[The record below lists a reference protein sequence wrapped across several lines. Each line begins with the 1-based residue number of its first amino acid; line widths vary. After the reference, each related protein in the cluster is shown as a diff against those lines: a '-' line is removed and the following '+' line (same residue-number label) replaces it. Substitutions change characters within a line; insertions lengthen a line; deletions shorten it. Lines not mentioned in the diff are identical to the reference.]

1 MTRDERAHSGEPAA
15 VLTEP
20 DATQI
25 LASVGEAAYAWHIDS
40 DRLVWA
46 GGVGDVLKVADISA
60 IASGRAYAQLVES
73 TGGLTRFDAVTK
85 SELVDAGGGV
95 PYQIEYCF
103 RPSLASDLRFWIE
116 DTGRWFAGADG
127 KPARAQGVVRV
138 INERHAR
145 DQQLAFL
152 AYSDGL
158 TGELN
163 RWRLMQV
170 LLRTLDEA
178 VQLRASCGF
187 MLVGIDNLVRLNEAY
202 GYAVV
207 DEVIGAVAKRLR
219 SRLRGLDSLGRYS
232 GNKFGIVLAKCTPEE
247 MAIAADRLLA
257 GVRDEL
263 VPTSAGPLAVTIT
276 IGGIT
281 APRHARTVEEI
292 LARAHDAL
300 AAAKAKRRGSF
311 MAYQPN
317 PEREALRRASVRA
330 TDEIVAAL
338 NDRRIMLAYEPVV
351 GAASRQPAFYECLM
365 RVARADGSLVP
376 THEIVPIAEKLGM
389 IRLLD
394 HRVLEM
400 VVAELVAAPQL
411 CCSVNVSPDSTMD
424 PDWAAGLS
432 ALLRAHPGVGERLIV
447 EITETSAIHDVDDTR
462 GFVTRLK
469 DLGCR
474 LAIDDFGAGHT
485 SFRNL
490 RKLGVDIVKI
500 DGAFVQSMMQSPDD
514 RAFVQTMIDLARRL
528 GLKTVAEWVQDEEA
542 AAMLSGWSCDYLQ
555 GALIGLAS
563 TERAWATSAEHK
575 ATA

>member
-1 MTRDERAHSGEPAA
+1 LTREARTRSGEPEA
-15 VLTEP
+15 TPSEP
-20 DATQI
+20 DAAQI
-25 LASVGEAAYAWHIDS
+25 LASVGEAAYAWRIDS
-40 DRLVWA
+40 DQLTWA
-46 GGVGDVLKVADISA
+46 GSVADVLKVDDASA
-60 IASGRAYAQLVES
+60 VASGRAYARLVES
-73 TGGLTRFDAVTK
+73 TGGVTRYEAVVK
-85 SELVDAGGGV
+85 STHTDSGAGV

-116 DTGRWFAGADG
+116 DNGRWFAGPDG
-127 KPARAQGVVRV
+127 KPLRAQGVIRV

-178 VQLRASCGF
+178 VRLRASCGF
-187 MLVGIDNLVRLNEAY
+187 MLIGIDNLARLNEAY

-207 DEVIGAVAKRLR
+207 DEIIGAVAKRLR
-219 SRLRGLDSLGRYS
+219 TKMRGRDSLGRYS
-232 GNKFGIVLAKCTPEE
+232 GNKFGVVLAECTPEE
-247 MAIAADRLLA
+247 MTVAADRLLA

-263 VPTSAGPLAVTIT
+263 IPTSAGPLAVTIT

-292 LARAHDAL
+292 LSRAYDAL
-300 AAAKAKRRGSF
+300 SAARAKRRGSF

-338 NDRRIMLAYEPVV
+338 NDRRILLAFEPVV
-351 GAASRQPAFYECLM
+351 DATSRVPAFYECLM
-365 RVARADGSLVP
+365 RVKRADGSLAP
-376 THEIVPIAEKLGM
+376 THEIVAVAEKLGM

-411 CCSVNVSPDSTMD
+411 KCSVNVSPDSTMD
-424 PDWAAGLS
+424 PDWAAGLT
-432 ALLRAHPGVGERLIV
+432 ALLRANAGVAERLIV
-447 EITETSAIHDVDDTR
+447 EITETAAIHDVDDTR
-462 GFVTRLK
+462 GFITRLK

-474 LAIDDFGAGHT
+474 IAIDDFGAGNT

-490 RKLGVDIVKI
+490 RRLGVDIVKI
-500 DGAFVQSMMQSPDD
+500 DGAFVQSMLKSPDD
-514 RAFVQTMIDLARRL
+514 CAFVQTMIDLAHRL
-528 GLKTVAEWVQDEEA
+528 DVKTVAEWVQDEEA
-542 AAMLSGWSCDYLQ
+542 AAMLAGWSCDYLQ

-563 TERAWATSAEHK
+563 TESNWTQRDDRVAS
-575 ATA
+575 